1 MSRKESDDTVA
12 GVLIINKHQGV
23 TSHKIVQ
30 IIRKLYNTRRVGHTG
45 TLDPMA
51 TGVLPVLI
59 GRAVKAS
66 DFLTAEDKEYS
77 AEMTLG
83 ITTDTEDITGAV
95 LTESDEIPSPDE
107 VIKVCQSFLGETEQ
121 IPPMYSALKIG
132 GQKLVDI
139 AREGGMVER
148 APRKIRID
156 KIECEKISP
165 KVYRLRV
172 RCSKGTY
179 IRTLCADIGKKL
191 GCGAVMS
198 SLERTHSANFT
209 LDASHTIEELEN
221 MTPEERAALVI
232 PTESLF
238 ADLPAVNVNDFYT
251 KLIKGGTELY
261 QKKLRTSFEDG
272 TLVRLRHNN
281 SFIALGKVTEFPDGS
296 AVKPVKLFEL

>member
-30 IIRKLYNTRRVGHTG
+30 LIRKLYNTRRVGHTG

-83 ITTDTEDITGAV
+83 LETDTEDITGTV
-95 LTESDEIPSPDE
+95 LAESDEIPSPDE
-107 VIKVCQSFLGETEQ
+107 VIRVCQSFLGETEQ

-139 AREGGMVER
+139 AREGGTVER
-148 APRKIRID
+148 APRKIRIEN
-156 KIECEKISP
+156 IECEKITP

-172 RCSKGTY
+172 SCSKGTY

-198 SLERTHSANFT
+198 SLERTRSASFT
-209 LDASHTIEELEN
+209 LEASHTIEELEN
-221 MTPEERAALVI
+221 LSQEERAALVI

-238 ADLPAVNVNDFYT
+238 ADLPAVNINDFYT

-272 TLVRLRHNN
+272 ALVRLRHNN
-281 SFIALGKVTEFPDGS
+281 CFIALGKVTEFPDGS

>member
-66 DFLTAEDKEYS
+66 DFLTAEDKEYL

-83 ITTDTEDITGAV
+83 ITTDTEDITGTV
-95 LTESDEIPSPDE
+95 LTESDEIPSPDK
-107 VIKVCQSFLGETEQ
+107 VIKVCQCFLGETEQ

-139 AREGGMVER
+139 AREGGTVER
-148 APRKIRID
+148 APRKIRIEN
-156 KIECEKISP
+156 IECEKITP

-172 RCSKGTY
+172 SCSKGTY

-198 SLERTHSANFT
+198 SLERTRSASFT
-209 LDASHTIEELEN
+209 LEASHTIEELEN
-221 MTPEERAALVI
+221 LSQEERAALVI

-238 ADLPAVNVNDFYT
+238 ADLPAVNINDFYT

-272 TLVRLRHNN
+272 ALVRLRHNN
-281 SFIALGKVTEFPDGS
+281 CFIALGKVTEFPDGS

>member
-1 MSRKESDDTVA
+1 MSRKDSEDTVA

-83 ITTDTEDITGAV
+83 LETDTEDITGTV

-107 VIKVCQSFLGETEQ
+107 VIRVCQSFLGETEQ

-139 AREGGMVER
+139 AREGGTVER
-148 APRKIRID
+148 APRKIRIEN
-156 KIECEKISP
+156 IECEKITP

-172 RCSKGTY
+172 SCSKGTY

-198 SLERTHSANFT
+198 SLERTRSASFT
-209 LDASHTIEELEN
+209 LEASHTIEELEN
-221 MTPEERAALVI
+221 LSQEERAALVI

-238 ADLPAVNVNDFYT
+238 ADLPAVNINDFYT

-272 TLVRLRHNN
+272 ALVRLRHNN
-281 SFIALGKVTEFPDGS
+281 CFIALGKVTEFPDGS

>member
-1 MSRKESDDTVA
+1 MSRKDSEDTVA

-83 ITTDTEDITGAV
+83 LETDTEDITGTV
-95 LTESDEIPSPDE
+95 LAESDEIPSPDE
-107 VIKVCQSFLGETEQ
+107 VLRVCQSFLGETEQ

-139 AREGGMVER
+139 AREGGTVER
-148 APRKIRID
+148 APRKIRIEN
-156 KIECEKISP
+156 IECEKITP

-172 RCSKGTY
+172 SCSKGTY

-198 SLERTHSANFT
+198 SLERTRSASFT
-209 LDASHTIEELEN
+209 LEASHTIEELEN
-221 MTPEERAALVI
+221 LSQEERAALVI

-238 ADLPAVNVNDFYT
+238 ADLPAVNINDFYT

-272 TLVRLRHNN
+272 ALVRLRHNN
-281 SFIALGKVTEFPDGS
+281 CFIALGKVTEFPDGS

>member
-1 MSRKESDDTVA
+1 MSRKDSEDTVA

-83 ITTDTEDITGAV
+83 LETDTEDITGTV

-139 AREGGMVER
+139 AREGGTVER

-165 KVYRLRV
+165 KVYRLLV
-172 RCSKGTY
+172 KCSKGTY

-198 SLERTHSANFT
+198 SLERTRSASFT
-209 LDASHTIEELEN
+209 LEASHTIEELEN
-221 MTPEERAALVI
+221 LSQEERAALVI

-238 ADLPAVNVNDFYT
+238 ADLPAVNINDFYT

-272 TLVRLRHNN
+272 ALVRLRHNN
-281 SFIALGKVTEFPDGS
+281 CFIALGKVTEFPDGS

>member
-1 MSRKESDDTVA
+1 MSRKDSEDTVA

-59 GRAVKAS
+59 GRAVKAY

-83 ITTDTEDITGAV
+83 LETDTEDITGTV
-95 LTESDEIPSPDE
+95 LAESDMIPSPDV
-107 VIKVCQSFLGETEQ
+107 VIRVCQSFLGETEQ

-139 AREGGMVER
+139 AREGGTVER
-148 APRKIRID
+148 APRKIRIEN
-156 KIECEKISP
+156 IECEKITP

-172 RCSKGTY
+172 SCSKGTY

-198 SLERTHSANFT
+198 SLERTRSASFT
-209 LDASHTIEELEN
+209 LEASHTIEELEN
-221 MTPEERAALVI
+221 LSQEERAALVI

-238 ADLPAVNVNDFYT
+238 ADLPAVNINDFYT

-272 TLVRLRHNN
+272 ALVRLRHNN
-281 SFIALGKVTEFPDGS
+281 CFIALGKVTEFPDGS

>member
-1 MSRKESDDTVA
+1 MSRKDSEDTVA

-83 ITTDTEDITGAV
+83 LETDTEDITGTV
-95 LTESDEIPSPDE
+95 LAESDEIPSPDE
-107 VIKVCQSFLGETEQ
+107 VIRVCQSFLGETEQ

-139 AREGGMVER
+139 AREGGTVER
-148 APRKIRID
+148 APRKIRIEN
-156 KIECEKISP
+156 IECEIITP

-172 RCSKGTY
+172 SCSKGTY

-198 SLERTHSANFT
+198 SLERTRSASFT
-209 LDASHTIEELEN
+209 LEASHTIEELESLSQ
-221 MTPEERAALVI
+221 EERAVLVI

-238 ADLPAVNVNDFYT
+238 ADLPAVNINDFYT

-272 TLVRLRHNN
+272 ALVRLRHNN
-281 SFIALGKVTEFPDGS
+281 CFIALGKVTEFPDGS

>member
-1 MSRKESDDTVA
+1 MSRKDSEDTVA

-83 ITTDTEDITGAV
+83 ITTDTEDITGTV
-95 LTESDEIPSPDE
+95 LAESDEIPSPDE
-107 VIKVCQSFLGETEQ
+107 VIRVCQSFLGETEQ

-139 AREGGMVER
+139 AREGGTVER
-148 APRKIRID
+148 APRKIRIEN
-156 KIECEKISP
+156 IECEKITP

-172 RCSKGTY
+172 SCSKGTY

-198 SLERTHSANFT
+198 SLERTRSASFT
-209 LDASHTIEELEN
+209 LEASHTIEELEN
-221 MTPEERAALVI
+221 LSQEERAALVI

-238 ADLPAVNVNDFYT
+238 ADLPAVNINDFYT

-272 TLVRLRHNN
+272 ALVRLRHNN
-281 SFIALGKVTEFPDGS
+281 RFIALGKVTEFPDGS

>member
-1 MSRKESDDTVA
+1 MSRKDSEDTVA

-83 ITTDTEDITGAV
+83 LETDTEDITGTV
-95 LTESDEIPSPDE
+95 LAESDEIPSPDE
-107 VIKVCQSFLGETEQ
+107 VIRVCQSFLGETEQ

-132 GQKLVDI
+132 GQKLVEI
-139 AREGGMVER
+139 AREGGTVER
-148 APRKIRID
+148 APRKIRIEN
-156 KIECEKISP
+156 IECEKITP

-172 RCSKGTY
+172 SCSKGTY

-198 SLERTHSANFT
+198 SLERTRSASFT
-209 LDASHTIEELEN
+209 LEASHTIEELEN
-221 MTPEERAALVI
+221 LSQEERAALVI

-238 ADLPAVNVNDFYT
+238 ADLPAVNINDFYT

-272 TLVRLRHNN
+272 ALVRLRHNN
-281 SFIALGKVTEFPDGS
+281 CFIALGKVTEFPDGS

>member
-1 MSRKESDDTVA
+1 MSRKDSEDTVA

-83 ITTDTEDITGAV
+83 LETDTEDITGTV

-139 AREGGMVER
+139 AREGGTVER

-165 KVYRLRV
+165 KVYRLLV
-172 RCSKGTY
+172 KCSKGTY

-198 SLERTHSANFT
+198 SLERTRSASFT
-209 LDASHTIEELEN
+209 LEASHTIEELEN
-221 MTPEERAALVI
+221 LSQEERAALVI

-238 ADLPAVNVNDFYT
+238 ADLPAVNINDFYT

-261 QKKLRTSFEDG
+261 QKKLHTSFEDG
-272 TLVRLRHNN
+272 ALVRLRHNN
-281 SFIALGKVTEFPDGS
+281 CFIALGKVTEFPDGS

>member
-1 MSRKESDDTVA
+1 MSRKDSEDTVA

-83 ITTDTEDITGAV
+83 LETDTEDITGTV
-95 LTESDEIPSPDE
+95 LAESDEIPSPDD
-107 VIKVCQSFLGETEQ
+107 VIRVCQSFLGETEQ

-148 APRKIRID
+148 APRKIRIEN
-156 KIECEKISP
+156 IECEKITP

-172 RCSKGTY
+172 SCSKGTY

-198 SLERTHSANFT
+198 SLERTRSASFT
-209 LDASHTIEELEN
+209 LEASHTIEELEN
-221 MTPEERAALVI
+221 LSQEERAALVI

-238 ADLPAVNVNDFYT
+238 ADLPAVNINDFYT

-272 TLVRLRHNN
+272 ALVRLRHNN
-281 SFIALGKVTEFPDGS
+281 CFIALGKVTEFPDGS

>member
-1 MSRKESDDTVA
+1 MSRKDSEDTVA

-83 ITTDTEDITGAV
+83 LETDTEDITGTV
-95 LTESDEIPSPDE
+95 LAESDEIPSPDE
-107 VIKVCQSFLGETEQ
+107 VIRVCQSFLGETEQ

-139 AREGGMVER
+139 AREGGTVER
-148 APRKIRID
+148 APRKIRIEN
-156 KIECEKISP
+156 IECEKITP

-172 RCSKGTY
+172 SCSKGTY

-198 SLERTHSANFT
+198 SLERTRSASFT
-209 LDASHTIEELEN
+209 LEASHTIEELEN
-221 MTPEERAALVI
+221 LSQEERAALVI

-238 ADLPAVNVNDFYT
+238 ADLPAVNINDFYT

-272 TLVRLRHNN
+272 ALVRLRHNN
-281 SFIALGKVTEFPDGS
+281 RFIALGKVTEFPDGS

>member
-1 MSRKESDDTVA
+1 MSRKDSEDTVA

-66 DFLTAEDKEYS
+66 DFLTAVDKEFS

-83 ITTDTEDITGAV
+83 LESDTEDITGTV
-95 LTESDEIPSPDE
+95 LAESDEIPSPDE
-107 VIKVCQSFLGETEQ
+107 VIRVCQSFLGETEQ

-139 AREGGMVER
+139 AREGGTVER
-148 APRKIRID
+148 APRKIRIEN
-156 KIECEKISP
+156 IECEKITP

-172 RCSKGTY
+172 YCSKGTY

-198 SLERTHSANFT
+198 SLERTRSASFT
-209 LDASHTIEELEN
+209 LEASHTIEELEN
-221 MTPEERAALVI
+221 LSQEERAALVI

-238 ADLPAVNVNDFYT
+238 ADLPAVNINDFYT

-272 TLVRLRHNN
+272 ALVRLRHNN
-281 SFIALGKVTEFPDGS
+281 CFIALGKVTEFPDGS

>member
-1 MSRKESDDTVA
+1 MSRKDSEDTVA

-83 ITTDTEDITGAV
+83 LETDTEDITGTV
-95 LTESDEIPSPDE
+95 LAESDEIPSPDE
-107 VIKVCQSFLGETEQ
+107 VIRVCQSFLGETEQ

-139 AREGGMVER
+139 AREGGTVER
-148 APRKIRID
+148 APRKIRIEN
-156 KIECEKISP
+156 IECEIITP

-172 RCSKGTY
+172 SCSKGTY

-198 SLERTHSANFT
+198 SLERTRSASFT
-209 LDASHTIEELEN
+209 LEASHTIEELESLSQ
-221 MTPEERAALVI
+221 EERAALVI

-238 ADLPAVNVNDFYT
+238 ADLPAVNINDFYT

-272 TLVRLRHNN
+272 ALVRLRHNN
-281 SFIALGKVTEFPDGS
+281 CFIALGKVTEFPDGS

>member
-1 MSRKESDDTVA
+1 MSRKDSEDTVA

-83 ITTDTEDITGAV
+83 LETDTEDITGTV
-95 LTESDEIPSPDE
+95 LAESDEIPSPDE
-107 VIKVCQSFLGETEQ
+107 VIRVCQSFLGETEQ

-132 GQKLVDI
+132 GQKLVEI
-139 AREGGMVER
+139 AREGGTVER
-148 APRKIRID
+148 APRKIRIEN
-156 KIECEKISP
+156 IECEKITP

-172 RCSKGTY
+172 SCSKGTY

-198 SLERTHSANFT
+198 SLERTRSASFT
-209 LDASHTIEELEN
+209 LEASHTIEELESLSQ
-221 MTPEERAALVI
+221 EERAALVI

-238 ADLPAVNVNDFYT
+238 ADLPAVNINDFYT

-272 TLVRLRHNN
+272 ALVRLRHNN
-281 SFIALGKVTEFPDGS
+281 CFIALGKVTEFPDGS

>member
-1 MSRKESDDTVA
+1 MSRKDSEDTVA

-83 ITTDTEDITGAV
+83 LETDTEDITGTV
-95 LTESDEIPSPDE
+95 LAESDVIPSPDD
-107 VIKVCQSFLGETEQ
+107 VIRVCQSFLGETEQ

-139 AREGGMVER
+139 AREGGTVER
-148 APRKIRID
+148 APRKIRIEN
-156 KIECEKISP
+156 IECEKITP

-172 RCSKGTY
+172 SCSKGTY

-198 SLERTHSANFT
+198 SLERTRSASFT
-209 LDASHTIEELEN
+209 LEASHTIEELEN
-221 MTPEERAALVI
+221 LSQEERAALVI

-238 ADLPAVNVNDFYT
+238 ADLPAVNINDFYT

-272 TLVRLRHNN
+272 ALVRLRHNN
-281 SFIALGKVTEFPDGS
+281 CFIALGKVTEFPDGS

>member
-1 MSRKESDDTVA
+1 MSRKDSEDTVA

-83 ITTDTEDITGAV
+83 LETDTEDITGTV

-139 AREGGMVER
+139 AREGGTVER

-165 KVYRLRV
+165 KVYRLLV
-172 RCSKGTY
+172 KCSKGTY

-191 GCGAVMS
+191 G
-198 SLERTHSANFT
+198 
-209 LDASHTIEELEN
+209 
-221 MTPEERAALVI
+221 
-232 PTESLF
+232 
-238 ADLPAVNVNDFYT
+238 
-251 KLIKGGTELY
+251 
-261 QKKLRTSFEDG
+261 
-272 TLVRLRHNN
+272 
-281 SFIALGKVTEFPDGS
+281 
-296 AVKPVKLFEL
+296 

>member
-139 AREGGMVER
+139 AREGGTVER
-148 APRKIRID
+148 APRKIRIEN
-156 KIECEKISP
+156 IECEKITP

-172 RCSKGTY
+172 SCSKGTY

-198 SLERTHSANFT
+198 SLERTRSASFT
-209 LDASHTIEELEN
+209 LEASHTIEELEN
-221 MTPEERAALVI
+221 LSQEERVALVI

-238 ADLPAVNVNDFYT
+238 ADLPAVNINDFYT

-272 TLVRLRHNN
+272 ALVRLRHNN
-281 SFIALGKVTEFPDGS
+281 CFIALGKVTEFPDGS

>member
-1 MSRKESDDTVA
+1 MSRKDSEDTVA

-83 ITTDTEDITGAV
+83 LETDTEDITGTV
-95 LTESDEIPSPDE
+95 LAESDEIPSPDE
-107 VIKVCQSFLGETEQ
+107 VIRVCQSFLGETEQ

-139 AREGGMVER
+139 AREGGTIER
-148 APRKIRID
+148 APRKIRIEN
-156 KIECEKISP
+156 IECEKITP

-172 RCSKGTY
+172 CCSKGTY

-198 SLERTHSANFT
+198 SLERTRSASFT
-209 LDASHTIEELEN
+209 LEASHTIEELEN
-221 MTPEERAALVI
+221 LSQEERAALVI

-238 ADLPAVNVNDFYT
+238 ADLPAVNINDFYT

-272 TLVRLRHNN
+272 ALVRLRHNN
-281 SFIALGKVTEFPDGS
+281 CFIALGKVTEFPDGS

>member
-1 MSRKESDDTVA
+1 MSRKDSEDTVA

-83 ITTDTEDITGAV
+83 LETDTEDITGTV
-95 LTESDEIPSPDE
+95 LAESDEIPSPDE
-107 VIKVCQSFLGETEQ
+107 VIRVCQSFLGETEQ

-139 AREGGMVER
+139 AREGGTVER
-148 APRKIRID
+148 APRKIRIEN
-156 KIECEKISP
+156 IECEKITP

-172 RCSKGTY
+172 SCSKGTY

-198 SLERTHSANFT
+198 SLERTRSASFT
-209 LDASHTIEELEN
+209 LEASHTIEELEN
-221 MTPEERAALVI
+221 LSQEERAALVI

-238 ADLPAVNVNDFYT
+238 ADLPAVNINDFYT

-272 TLVRLRHNN
+272 ALVRLRHNN
-281 SFIALGKVTEFPDGS
+281 CFIALGKVTEFPDGS

>member
-1 MSRKESDDTVA
+1 MSRKDSEDTVA
-12 GVLIINKHQGV
+12 GVLIINQHQGV

-83 ITTDTEDITGAV
+83 LETDTEDITGTV
-95 LTESDEIPSPDE
+95 LAESDEIPSPDD
-107 VIKVCQSFLGETEQ
+107 VIRVCQSFLGETEQ

-139 AREGGMVER
+139 AREGGTVER
-148 APRKIRID
+148 APRKIRIEN
-156 KIECEKISP
+156 IECEIITP

-172 RCSKGTY
+172 SCSKGTY

-198 SLERTHSANFT
+198 SLERTRSASFT
-209 LDASHTIEELEN
+209 LEASHTIEELEN
-221 MTPEERAALVI
+221 LSQEERAALVI

-238 ADLPAVNVNDFYT
+238 ADLPAVNINDFYT

-272 TLVRLRHNN
+272 ALVRLRHNN
-281 SFIALGKVTEFPDGS
+281 CFIALGKVTEFPDGS